1 MPNAVWRTYGARWR
15 FTIMPSQLDEQIR
28 AVVDLGAPTITLE
41 EVEAIRD
48 ASKASDLLR
57 PRRAGRSRASSVL
70 VAAVLVLVLLG
81 VAALLL
87 VQSGESPSVQS
98 PATGPTGTESTEC
111 ADPSGAASVEVPNVV
126 GMALRPAIAIVEA
139 VGLHVIG
146 DGTPPGD
153 PTGDSAIVTAQEP
166 DGLVPAGSCIGFRT
180 EIGTPDTERQAVLRA
195 LDQDRVTVVDSTGAI
210 RGTVMKSDLYD
221 EHGGARAS
229 VILAKVRDPGGKVV
243 GYYGNITG
251 FLERST
257 VEVPGFDLLTYAR
270 EHDLLP
276 WPGYP
281 DSPPPPPT
289 AQTP

>member
-1 MPNAVWRTYGARWR
+1 MHNAVLRTYGTRWR

-28 AVVDLGAPTITLE
+28 AVVDLGAPTITLL

-48 ASKASDLLR
+48 ASKNSDLLR
-57 PRRAGRSRASSVL
+57 PRHAGRSRASAVL
-70 VAAVLVLVLLG
+70 VAAALVLAVLG

-87 VQSGESPSVQS
+87 VQSSQSPSVQS
-98 PATGPTGTESTEC
+98 PATEPGTEPTQC
-111 ADPSGAASVEVPNVV
+111 ADPSGAASVKVPNVV

-180 EIGTPDTERQAVLRA
+180 EVGTPDTERQAVLRA

-221 EHGGARAS
+221 EDGGARAP
-229 VILAKVRDPGGKVV
+229 VILATVRGPEGNVV

-251 FLERST
+251 FLERSM

-270 EHDLLP
+270 EHDQLP

-281 DSPPPPPT
+281 DSPSPPPT